1 MAKATLPRIDDA
13 PRQQDEPQQTEEQKP
28 QHAKPDGPGYS
39 AEVRAWSRIEVK
51 SIPMG
56 LRKALCAKMCEAQMS
71 GARLS
76 SGKEITDKRGLV
88 IWILENALG
97 VR

>member
-1 MAKATLPRIDDA
+1 MAKGQLPRIDDA
-13 PRQQDEPQQTEEQKP
+13 PVKQEHPQQQEHKP
-28 QHAKPDGPGYS
+28 QHSADDSPGYS
-39 AEVRAWSRIEVK
+39 AEVRAWSRVEVK

-88 IWILENALG
+88 LWILENALG

>member
-1 MAKATLPRIDDA
+1 MAKGTLPRIDGA
-13 PRQQDEPQQTEEQKP
+13 PARQQEQPEEQKP
-28 QHAKPDGPGYS
+28 QHDKLDSPGYS
-39 AEVRAWSRIEVK
+39 SEVRAWSRIEVK
-51 SIPMG
+51 SIPMS
-56 LRKALCAKMCEAQMS
+56 LRKALCAKMCEAQIS